1 MNSFLHIFI
10 YLENKSDDKYYGIKK
25 QIRNKNHF
33 IHDLNFSDKSQTT
46 FNRVE
51 YSSRKLFREFYYKAL
66 FREFEQ
72 KILSAIKKYGD
83 RKKIII
89 YSQDEGVW
97 SELLRFLIKKHD
109 LSFIKFINVQHG
121 FLMNHSN
128 NFIRTR
134 FIKLINNLYILFFG
148 YPKFGIGPFHGP
160 FDYYLLFHEEL
171 KKNVIS
177 SAKSISCPNL
187 INKSFIEKFQSISD
201 IEYDEKSV
209 LIALP
214 YFVKFGS
221 HSFETL
227 DFEKTMLS
235 IKPLIKT
242 IKCNFN
248 FNVYLRKH
256 PNTPKDIFRKMLI
269 KTDLQN
275 DVLIDN
281 LAINESIFRSPIIF
295 SFFSTTLFEA
305 KLVNHFPVI
314 INNNS
319 FDMNYFPINYKSINM
334 KEDLSNQFKKIINIE
349 HENNDFNDEINW
361 KEIVEKNFV

>member
-1 MNSFLHIFI
+1 MNKFLHIFV

-25 QIRNKNHF
+25 QILDINHSCF
-33 IHDLNFSDKSQTT
+33 DLDFSDKSQKT
-46 FNRVE
+46 FNKVE
-51 YSSRKLFREFYYKAL
+51 YSSRKLFREFYYKEL
-66 FREFEQ
+66 FKELEEKLLF
-72 KILSAIKKYGD
+72 IIKENRYK
-83 RKKIII
+83 RKIIL

-97 SELLRFLIKKHD
+97 SELLRFLIKKHN

-128 NFIRTR
+128 NIARTR
-134 FIKLINNLYILFFG
+134 FIKFINSFYILFFG

-171 KKNVIS
+171 RKNVIS

-187 INKSFIEKFQSISD
+187 INKSFIEKFQSIND

-209 LIALP
+209 LVALP

-242 IKCNFN
+242 IKYNFN
-248 FNVYLRKH
+248 YNIYLRKH
-256 PNTPKDIFRKMLI
+256 PNTPKDIFQKMLI

-281 LAINESIFRSPIIF
+281 LEINESIFRSPIIF

-305 KLVNHFPVI
+305 KLVNHIPVI

-334 KEDLSNQFKKIINIE
+334 KEDLSNQFEKIINIE
-349 HENNDFNDEINW
+349 HESNDFNDEINW
-361 KEIVEKNFV
+361 KEIVEKNFG